1 MASGCGKL
9 VGLGVGLLAVAWVVG
24 GALQKSDERQTV
36 QRLASQ
42 PAVTVTVGE
51 VLDAYAANEIAAK
64 DRFEGRVLEVSGRID
79 MITDGLGGDPIV
91 YIAEAKGDRSMVA
104 GLLSDERQAA
114 AMLVKGEMV
123 TVRCAKI
130 NAKLTA
136 PTLLDC
142 RLPVPANQYQ

>member
-1 MASGCGKL
+1 MVGGCGKL
-9 VGLGVGLLAVAWVVG
+9 VGLGVGLLAVAWAVG
-24 GALQKSDERQTV
+24 GALQRSDERETEH
-36 QRLASQ
+36 RLASQ
-42 PAVTVTVGE
+42 PAITVTVGE

-64 DRFEGRVLEVSGRID
+64 DRFDGRVLEVSGRID
-79 MITDGLGGDPIV
+79 MITDGFAGDPIV
-91 YIAEAKGDRSMVA
+91 SIAEAKGDRSMVA